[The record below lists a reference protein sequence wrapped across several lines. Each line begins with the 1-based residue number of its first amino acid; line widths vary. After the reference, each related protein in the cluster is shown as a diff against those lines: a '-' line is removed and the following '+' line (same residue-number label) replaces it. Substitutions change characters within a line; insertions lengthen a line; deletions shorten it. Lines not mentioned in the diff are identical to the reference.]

1 MRPAAL
7 FLSSGDVLADRRYEL
22 AKAYAAE
29 GDRAAAADLLMQTL
43 ERAPAFASAW
53 FALGEIRA
61 QGGDYRLA
69 VKGNQPTLEAAVQ
82 AVLDRACEAD
92 FEGFRYDTHGSVE
105 SGHGR
110 QEERYV
116 TVIYDPEGLPAEF
129 QFDAPL
135 PIGSGSANA
144 AAAPIFSRHSRPFLV
159 HREVRFA
166 NPPFGFAAANVSTS
180 TAREIPCAHDDGS
193 AGRSWE
199 CWQSWSC
206 SRAAG
211 RHTPASWR
219 RSISTEDLRLVSA
232 QLVPSATPSRR
243 INP

>member
-1 MRPAAL
+1 MPTQDVAL
-7 FLSSGDVLADRRYEL
+7 TRYFADWPDPRIGGCL
-22 AKAYAAE
+22 H
-29 GDRAAAADLLMQTL
+29 LV
-43 ERAPAFASAW
+43 SAW
-53 FALGEIRA
+53 ATQNRLILGQQAVADGSHEIAAIPELLRVLDLAGALVTIDAAGCQLEIARQIRA

-105 SGHGR
+105 SGPGR

-159 HREVRFA
+159 HREVRS
-166 NPPFGFAAANVSTS
+166 PVP
-180 TAREIPCAHDDGS
+180 GS
-193 AGRSWE
+193 AA
-199 CWQSWSC
+199 CWI
-206 SRAAG
+206 
-211 RHTPASWR
+211 PR
-219 RSISTEDLRLVSA
+219 RPPT
-232 QLVPSATPSRR
+232 
-243 INP
+243 